1 MIDKPFIS
9 IIVPI
14 YGVEKYLPKCLD
26 SILKQNFSN
35 YELILVDDGSE
46 PRKDSPACSA
56 EASCYDICEEYA
68 AKDSRIRV
76 IHKENGGLVSARKA
90 GLKIATGEYVS
101 YIDPDDWVDEDF
113 LQNYIDEVLKYSANY
128 GENPDIVMQ
137 GFYYEFEDG
146 SNQRYEC
153 KAGSGIFEGES
164 LASLRENM
172 LYDGE
177 NFFEPYV
184 APSVWNK
191 LFKRELLE
199 TIQYEINEEITIGED
214 VVVTFPLLLQAKSF
228 VIVNEKASYHYLV
241 RTSSMTFDID
251 VKLFR
256 KMSLMVGFLQEIG
269 RKYSD
274 TNFLYQSE
282 VYGAFIAEQMLDR
295 VIYAGKLTEI
305 NKKVKV
311 LEEGYPLF
319 DIDGLVPDGEMDELN
334 LPEVTARKIQYIKA
348 RQWKRLLIYAYKTKI
363 YARLKA

>member
-1 MIDKPFIS
+1 MNKEPFIS

-14 YGVEKYLPKCLD
+14 YGVEEYLPKCLD
-26 SILKQNFSN
+26 SIMKQSFTD
-35 YELILVDDGSE
+35 YELILVDDGS
-46 PRKDSPACSA
+46 KDC
-56 EASCYDICEEYA
+56 CYDICEEYA

-76 IHKENGGLVSARKA
+76 IHKGNGGLVSARKA

-113 LQNYIDEVLKYSANY
+113 LQNFIDEVLKYSASY

-153 KAGSGIFEGES
+153 KAGSGIFVGES
-164 LASLRENM
+164 LASLREKM

-177 NFFEPYV
+177 TFFEPYV

-191 LFKRELLE
+191 IFKRELLE

-214 VVVTFPLLLQAKSF
+214 AVVTFPLLLQAKSF

-251 VKLFR
+251 VMLFR

-282 VYGAFIAEQMLDR
+282 AYGAFIAEQMLDR

-319 DIDGLVPDGEMDELN
+319 DVEGLIPDDVFGELP

-348 RQWKRLLIYAYKTKI
+348 RRWKKLLVYAYKMKI